1 MSVFALAKLGIPRF
15 LLDEL
20 SEFAGA
26 TLDALRQP
34 LEEGRVAIVRARH
47 SAVYPARFML
57 MAATNPCPCGYAGE
71 RERCGCNEADI
82 ARHRRRLS
90 GPLLD
95 RIDLLVSMRRP
106 DAHTLRESTTTTSAQ
121 TRDEVIQARER
132 QTARLRDEG
141 VLVNAQ
147 MDARMLRAH
156 VPLNRSCEEMLAS
169 AHRQGVLS
177 VRGAHRALR
186 VARTIAD
193 LAESPNVSASHLAD
207 ALCARPEA
215 CLSGRRAA

>member
-1 MSVFALAKLGIPRF
+1 VVLAHNGVLF
-15 LLDEL
+15 LDEL
-20 SEFAGA
+20 SEFARA

-71 RERCGCNEADI
+71 GERCRCSEADL

-95 RIDLLVSMRRP
+95 RIDLLVSVERIAANHLAGDP
-106 DAHTLRESTTTTSAQ
+106 TTSSA
-121 TRDEVIQARER
+121 RERARVLEARER
-132 QTARLRDEG
+132 QAARLRDAG
-141 VLVNAQ
+141 ALVNAQ
-147 MDARMLRAH
+147 MDAHMLRRH
-156 VPLNRSCEEMLAS
+156 VKLDERGERVLAGT
-169 AHRQGVLS
+169 REKGLLS
-177 VRGAHRALR
+177 GRGEHRALR

-193 LAESPNVSASHLAD
+193 LAGSERVRGKHLAQ
-207 ALCARPEA
+207 ALALRGEA
-215 CLSGRRAA
+215 GMSSGRAA